1 MENKNL
7 EELNETIGC
16 YADELLQIVKNKNL
30 TVTQKYT
37 QMKDVSKMLNQE
49 KIWMYEDDLDY
60 EYNTTTDTFNKL
72 TEC

>member
-1 MENKNL
+1 MKNENL
-7 EELNETIGC
+7 ERLNETIGC

-60 EYNTTTDTFNKL
+60 
-72 TEC
+72 

>member
-7 EELNETIGC
+7 VELNETIGC

-60 EYNTTTDTFNKL
+60 EYNTTTGTFNKL

>member
-1 MENKNL
+1 MKNENL
-7 EELNETIGC
+7 EILNETIGC

>member
-60 EYNTTTDTFNKL
+60 EYNTTTGTFNKL